1 MKAGKQVGGEAGTRK
16 RVAWTFW
23 AICGRLHWSTALMAQ
38 ESIPRWRVAAGSGFV
53 FRTVQSGSFGVN
65 LRVAR
70 VIPVVEGLYL
80 EPGVTWHGYL
90 SSDAW
95 SNWGEDSPCP
105 PGGCNTEPR
114 RDGIGFAG
122 LEIGVAYLKPGAT
135 NSVHPVAGLGLYR
148 STARSTA
155 TTRFGASLGLAFPFR
170 GSFRGPALDV
180 RYFRMLNDARFTG
193 LLSCSLGGTF

>member
-1 MKAGKQVGGEAGTRK
+1 MTAGQRGSRAVGRFTVCA
-16 RVAWTFW
+16 
-23 AICGRLHWSTALMAQ
+23 ALGFAAAPLVAQ
-38 ESIPRWRVAAGSGFV
+38 EPSPRWSVAAGSGLV
-53 FRTVQSGSFGVN
+53 FRTVHSGSFGVN

-80 EPGVTWHGYL
+80 EPGVAWQGYL

-95 SNWGEDSPCP
+95 FGGEEAPCLP
-105 PGGCNTEPR
+105 EGCYDEPR
-114 RDGIGFAG
+114 RDGIGLAG
-122 LEIGVAYLKPGAT
+122 LEVGVAYLKPDAT

-148 STARSTA
+148 STARSTP

-180 RYFRMLNDARFTG
+180 RYFRMFNDARFTG
-193 LLSCSLGGTF
+193 LLSCSLGWIF